1 MDTSV
6 ENILI
11 FIVLFLVVASFILL
25 FFFLKQR
32 RMIHISPLVQH
43 NLKSQMQS
51 RAKVLKEF
59 YENVYYSCDN
69 FPKYAGKLSGY
80 LSKSFED
87 GSLKDFV
94 ADMVFVV
101 NIAEG
106 GAFEKMAKEYSL
118 TESDVRTCC
127 YIHLGFTWQQA
138 CTAEKI
144 TENAYNV
151 RCSRVRKKLGLE
163 REEKIADFVA
173 HYCSRY
179 STVSERI

>member
-1 MDTSV
+1 MDTFSGNV
-6 ENILI
+6 WIAI
-11 FIVLFLVVASFILL
+11 AAVSVVAFFILL

-32 RMIHISPLVQH
+32 RMMHISPLEQH

-69 FPKYAGKLSGY
+69 FPKYAEKLSGY
-80 LSKSFED
+80 FSKSFED

-101 NIAEG
+101 NVAEG
-106 GAFEKMAKEYSL
+106 GAFEKMAKEYAL
-118 TESDVRTCC
+118 TESDIRTCC

-151 RCSRVRKKLGLE
+151 RCSRVRKKFGLE
-163 REEKIADFVA
+163 RDEKISDFLA

-179 STVSERI
+179 STVSERL